1 MKRTLR
7 TLALLLAGSSLSLA
21 AQAGLYIT
29 AQFLSASALVTPP
42 GGQMQGN
49 TWFWDS
55 GLNLPPQVVSS
66 GIASQGL
73 SAGARQTPDGF
84 FYDEVAFQKG
94 WQSPA
99 GLSTMQAQ
107 TQFKLTVRTD
117 APDTPLI
124 LDFHFLG
131 SMLDAGAYYG
141 EGVMTVG
148 ASAAISAAKNGDPMA
163 AVWQFEDRLLL
174 DSALSGAAF
183 QRQSNGTDVQGIGLP
198 LLADAAY
205 WSQFVSRGEAQR
217 QVFIGQLNF
226 GLLQPGEVFRLNYDA
241 SAWIDSNIRYAG
253 DARAELVD
261 PFSLGGTPPLQ
272 IHLQGLDLPVAAV
285 PEPPSGLALMAGL
298 VLLGGLQHMRRRTMR
313 ATRSIAHRSVAAV
326 EKRQRS
332 GSLANRQRG
341 Q

>member
-1 MKRTLR
+1 MRRTAR

-29 AQFLSASALVTPP
+29 GQFLSASALVTPP
-42 GGQMQGN
+42 DGQTHGN

-73 SAGARQTPDGF
+73 AAGARQTPDGF
-84 FYDEVAFQKG
+84 FYDEVAFQNG
-94 WQSPA
+94 WESAA
-99 GLSTMQAQ
+99 GLSTMRAE

-117 APDTPLI
+117 TADTPLI

-131 SMLDAGAYYG
+131 SLLSGGAYYG
-141 EGVMTVG
+141 DGTMTVG

-163 AVWQFEDRLLL
+163 VVWQFEDRLLL
-174 DSALSGAAF
+174 DSPVSGSTF

-198 LLADAAY
+198 VLSDGAY
-205 WSQFVSRGEAQR
+205 WSQFVSRGEAER
-217 QVFIGQLNF
+217 QFFVGQLNF

-241 SAWIDSNIRYAG
+241 RTWIDSNIRYAG

-272 IHLQGLDLPVAAV
+272 IKLQGLDLPVAAV
-285 PEPPSGLALMAGL
+285 PEPASGTALLAGL
-298 VLLGGLQHMRRRTMR
+298 VLLAGVL
-313 ATRSIAHRSVAAV
+313 
-326 EKRQRS
+326 RQRQRT
-332 GSLANRQRG
+332 GMQKPNRRLALPRSLN
-341 Q
+341 